1 MLDCVEITTGERPLH
16 SVIWLHGLG
25 ADGHDFEPMVPEL
38 ARPGWPPLR
47 FVFPHAPVRPI
58 TLHAGMRMRGWYDLF
73 ALSLTA
79 REDEA
84 GVLASVAAIEAL
96 IARERSR
103 GVESHR
109 ILLAGFSQG
118 GAIALAA
125 GLQHAERLAGIV
137 ALSTYLPIAARIE
150 SHLSRMQ
157 KGLPVFIGQGALD
170 PIVPQLLGQTAR
182 QQLERWGH
190 PVEWHSYAMPH
201 SVCAEELS
209 DLAGWMERHLLGEQ
223 R

>member
-38 ARPGWPPLR
+38 VRQGWPPLR
-47 FVFPHAPVRPI
+47 FVFPHAPVRSI
-58 TLHAGMRMRGWYDLF
+58 TLNGGMRMRGWYDLF
-73 ALSLTA
+73 GLSLTA
-79 REDEA
+79 IEDEA
-84 GVLASVAAIEAL
+84 GILASVAAIEAL

-118 GAIALAA
+118 GAIALAVS
-125 GLQHAERLAGIV
+125 LQHAERLAGIV

-150 SHLSRMQ
+150 SGRNGMQ
-157 KGLPVFIGQGALD
+157 QGLPVFIGHGAVD

-182 QQLERWGH
+182 QQLEHWGH
-190 PVEWHSYAMPH
+190 PVEWRSYAMPH
-201 SVCAEELS
+201 SVCAEELK
-209 DLAGWMERHLLGEQ
+209 DLSGWMERHLLGEQ